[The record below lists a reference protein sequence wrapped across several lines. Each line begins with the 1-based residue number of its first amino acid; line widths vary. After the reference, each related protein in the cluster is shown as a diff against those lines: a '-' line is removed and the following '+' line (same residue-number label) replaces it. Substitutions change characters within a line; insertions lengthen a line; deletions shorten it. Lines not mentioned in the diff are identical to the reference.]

1 MVKLSNKP
9 IWYLMAHLVP
19 ITDEESEITIRFMVR
34 NKDDWSLVNIECTKS
49 TTCSV
54 HRRRRKVRISSD
66 LVLKLE
72 MVSPI
77 RVWLD
82 WAACAQNSVL
92 PWHPPLFYSVP
103 THFFEVP
110 IVVIYWKKN
119 WVCDFVIF
127 FLDFVIFFV
136 YQLYNFIFNVYYVA
150 SLMTKVY

>member
-1 MVKLSNKP
+1 
-9 IWYLMAHLVP
+9 MAHLVP

-110 IVVIYWKKN
+110 IVVLYWKKLSLWFCN
-119 WVCDFVIF
+119 FFSWFCDFFCLSVVQFYIQC
-127 FLDFVIFFV
+127 LLCCQSNDKSLLNPLRKRI
-136 YQLYNFIFNVYYVA
+136 LFIIQ
-150 SLMTKVY
+150 